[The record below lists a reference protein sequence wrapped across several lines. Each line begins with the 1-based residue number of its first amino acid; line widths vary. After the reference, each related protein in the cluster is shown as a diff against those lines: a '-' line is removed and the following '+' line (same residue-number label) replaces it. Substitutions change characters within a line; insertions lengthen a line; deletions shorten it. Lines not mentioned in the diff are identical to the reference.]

1 MNTEDASESRR
12 EADARRRAESR
23 HIRQR
28 SLLRPVGGVLIAIV
42 AVTSVAGDP
51 PPGLHGTA
59 AGVSAA
65 LCVYVVGLAVGMT
78 ERFARTGLAAQVA
91 LMALIG
97 AAGVALAA
105 LQPHGA
111 SELAASAVVW
121 MAITRLAL
129 RPGVAV
135 AALVTVGLGIADAL
149 SGVSSGG
156 VLASTL
162 LCAFLGLMA
171 HFMKQSRE
179 SQDHTEL
186 LLAELQDAREELAEA
201 AATRERSRI
210 AGELHD
216 VLAHSL
222 SGAAIQLQGA
232 RLLTER
238 QGADPQVRS
247 AIDRASELVKDGLDD
262 ARRAVSALVG
272 DRLPAVEELDR
283 LVESFR
289 EDLGVDATL
298 RIEGSAHQLT
308 PEVSLAL
315 YRGAQEALTN
325 VARYAPGSATAV
337 VLRYEQERTVLS
349 VEDRAANGTARTPT
363 GLAAVGGG
371 RGLDGMRERVERA
384 GGRMDAGPTGE
395 GWRVQL
401 EVPA

>member
-1 MNTEDASESRR
+1 
-12 EADARRRAESR
+12 
-23 HIRQR
+23 
-28 SLLRPVGGVLIAIV
+28 
-42 AVTSVAGDP
+42 
-51 PPGLHGTA
+51 
-59 AGVSAA
+59 
-65 LCVYVVGLAVGMT
+65 
-78 ERFARTGLAAQVA
+78 
-91 LMALIG
+91 
-97 AAGVALAA
+97 
-105 LQPHGA
+105 
-111 SELAASAVVW
+111 
-121 MAITRLAL
+121 MAITRLPL
-129 RPGVAV
+129 RPGIAV
-135 AALVTVGLGIADAL
+135 AALVTIGLGFADSL

-186 LLAELQDAREELAEA
+186 LLAELQDAREGLAEA

-232 RLLTER
+232 RLLAER

-247 AIDRASELVKDGLDD
+247 AIDRAGALVKDGLDD

-289 EDLGVDATL
+289 RDMGVEATL
-298 RIEGSAHQLT
+298 RIEGSAHRLT

-325 VARYAPGSATAV
+325 IARHAPGAATAV
-337 VLRYEQERTVLS
+337 VLRYEQGRTILS
-349 VEDRAANGTARTPT
+349 VEDRAANGAPHPT
-363 GLAAVGGG
+363 DGLAGIGGG
-371 RGLDGMRERVERA
+371 RGLDGMRERVERT

-395 GWRVQL
+395 GWRVEL